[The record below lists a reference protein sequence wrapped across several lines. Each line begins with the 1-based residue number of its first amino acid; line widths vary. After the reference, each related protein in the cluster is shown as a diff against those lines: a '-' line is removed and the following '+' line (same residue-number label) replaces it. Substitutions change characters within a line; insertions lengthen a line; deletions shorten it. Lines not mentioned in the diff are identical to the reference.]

1 MRILVADDDRP
12 VASFIAKGLTAEHYV
27 VDVAGDGEE
36 ALFLAQHYDY
46 DLLIL
51 DLNLPKL
58 DGLSVLQQI
67 RARKPQLGV
76 LVLTGKIDVGDRVRG
91 LDLGADDYLTK
102 PFSLAELLARVRAVL
117 RRSTRPYE
125 AVLQVED
132 LVLDRMHRTVTRAGR
147 PIELTPKEFALLEFL
162 MQNANRPVSRARIIE
177 HVWNLAF
184 DTSTNVVDV
193 YINYLRKKVDQG
205 FPRRLI
211 RTVRGVGY
219 QIGGPS
225 ETPPDSPAPS
235 GSLTESKTI

>member
-12 VASFIAKGLTAEHYV
+12 VASFIAKGLAAEHYV
-27 VDVAGDGEE
+27 VDVANDGEE
-36 ALFLAQHYDY
+36 ALFLAEHYDY

-67 RARKPQLGV
+67 RTRKPHIGV

-132 LVLDRMHRTVTRAGR
+132 LVLDRMHRTVARAGR

-162 MQNANRPVSRARIIE
+162 MQNAHRPVSRSRIIE

-205 FPRRLI
+205 FSRRLI

-219 QIGGPS
+219 QIGGAS
-225 ETPPDSPAPS
+225 ESSPATPPSADSLREPR
-235 GSLTESKTI
+235 TI